1 MAMVITSP
9 GVGGGQLDGF
19 AGGIGE
25 TQSPQTRQV
34 PGSIPP
40 LSPEKKDA
48 GLLGGALQDAT
59 RDRRS
64 PFLRRP
70 APALKPG
77 DPLPFNPRQYASVRA
92 AFRGQNRFR
101 QHVQTA
107 ATLTDVLS
115 HGLAQYRINVP
126 VRRLKVLTKRMLI
139 LYGNLINP
147 GSLTVVGDDLDETQ
161 TNQLSQFMTQQPELM
176 TAVGE
181 MNIAAVEV
189 LGFPNYEPPQPL
201 PIELNQPYFI
211 DEHLGRVRYSEVTD
225 TLVDTSDLESWIDGA
240 IDFNRFAINV
250 NRYLQTGE
258 LPVMPNRSRRG
269 IYERTG
275 GYLDNGYGAKVLGP
289 IDQSTLRQNAPM
301 RAGWG
306 SVWSSFAAITLLDVD
321 IAPRGE
327 IPSVDDFV

>member
-9 GVGGGQLDGF
+9 GVGGGQLDPF
-19 AGGIGE
+19 PGGIGE
-25 TQSPQTRQV
+25 VASPQPRQV
-34 PGSIPP
+34 PGVIAPQ
-40 LSPEKKDA
+40 ERKDA
-48 GLLGGALQDAT
+48 GQLAGAVQDAL
-59 RDRRS
+59 REKRS
-64 PFLRRP
+64 SFLRRP
-70 APALKPG
+70 VVAFKPG

-115 HGLAQYRINVP
+115 GALSHYRVNVP
-126 VRRLKVLTKRMLI
+126 VRRLKVLTQRMVM
-139 LYGNLINP
+139 LYGNLISP
-147 GSLTVVGDDLDETQ
+147 GTLVVSGADLDEMQ
-161 TNQLSQFMTQQPELM
+161 SNQLSQYLTQQPELM
-176 TAVGE
+176 AAIGE

-189 LGFPNYEPPQPL
+189 LGFPNHEPPQPV

-225 TLVDTSDLESWIDGA
+225 SLVDTSDLEEWIDGA
-240 IDFNRFAINV
+240 IDFNRFALNV
-250 NRYLQTGE
+250 NKYLQTGE
-258 LPVMPNRSRRG
+258 LPVRPDRTRRG

-289 IDQSTLRQNAPM
+289 VDQATFKQNAPM
-301 RAGWG
+301 RAGWS

-327 IPSVDDFV
+327 IPTVDAFV